1 MIVQVV
7 LGLCCSQMS
16 ETILYDSTGCSR
28 ALLFTNVRDYRLYD
42 CAGCSRALLFINV
55 RLDCMTVQVF

>member
-16 ETILYDSTGCSR
+16 ETILYDSAAVLGLCCSQMS
-28 ALLFTNVRDYRLYD
+28 DYRLYN

-55 RLDCMTVQVF
+55 RLDCITVQVF

>member
-7 LGLCCSQMS
+7 QGLCCSQMS
-16 ETILYDSTGCSR
+16 ET
-28 ALLFTNVRDYRLYD
+28 RLYD

>member
-16 ETILYDSTGCSR
+16 ETRLYDCAGCFR
-28 ALLFTNVRDYRLYD
+28 ALLFTNVGD
-42 CAGCSRALLFINV
+42 
-55 RLDCMTVQVF
+55 